1 VAGRVTSPEFVG
13 RTEQVASL
21 EAALHRAE
29 RGEAAAAFVAGDSGV
44 GKTRLLREL
53 ERRAAGRGARVL
65 RGDCVAFGAGELP
78 YAPIGG
84 ALRGLL
90 RDVGEARFDELSGTG
105 RAALARL
112 VPELGVDGSGD
123 QEPAATI
130 AATGEPL
137 AQAMLFGALRGLLD
151 RLASDTAVVLVVE
164 DLHWADRSTLEFLS
178 SLLRGLRDERLLVVC
193 SYRSDELHRR
203 HPLRPFLAEEER
215 RPIVERI
222 DVRPFTLTELTEQVT
237 GILGAAPDGALVG
250 RLHERTEG
258 NAFFAEELLAASAD
272 ATGPLPSSLQ
282 GVLTLRL
289 ELLEEDARAVL
300 RVAAAVGRRTTHA
313 LLAAVVDLPEPQ
325 LLEALRATIARQ
337 VLVQDDDGYA
347 FRHALLQEAA
357 YADLLPGERTAL
369 HVRIAEALADDSS
382 LAVGAAAAELAQ
394 HWHAAHR
401 LPDALA
407 AYVGAGLEAERIYA
421 FAEAN
426 RHFESALELWHG
438 MDDAEAHAGLS
449 LAEVV
454 AHAAED
460 AHATGDHHRS
470 VALGREAVQLV
481 DGLGAPAR
489 SALARERLGRY
500 RWRAGDSD
508 GALAVYGEAVDL
520 LPPEPPTPDLAR
532 VLGAQA
538 QILMLRG
545 EMQRAH
551 TLAERAIAAARAV
564 GARAVEGHA
573 LNTLGIGLAALGD
586 REGGERALREALRIA
601 LEVDAIHDACR
612 AYVNLGEVIDMKG
625 DLDEAVAFTS
635 EGVRFAERVG
645 LRGSALVLA
654 SDLSWRLIRLG
665 RLDEAGVIVQRALAA
680 GALGAEGLRAEASA
694 AEIALRRGD
703 LAEAVGHAD
712 RANGF
717 AAGIGDAMWIGH
729 AAPSRVEVE
738 LWRGD
743 PEAAWRG
750 ADEALNA
757 ISGGDYG
764 FYTLPLY
771 CAALRAAADIAER
784 ARTLGDTAKAAE
796 TERAATRTL
805 AAMRVLLSPE
815 HLTAGTPPA
824 EALAREAVGAA
835 ELTRASGASDPD
847 AWAAAAERFAALRFP
862 FEQAYA
868 RWREAEALVV
878 SDRARAGDAL
888 RAAAVLADEV
898 GASLLS
904 TEIEG
909 LARRARIALDTQTPA
924 RPTPDT
930 AAVDDLGLT
939 DRERAVLELVAEG
952 RTNREIGDA
961 LFMAEKTAS
970 VHVSRILAK
979 LGVRSR
985 VEAATAAHRLGLTA
999 PAADSAPGDGGSR

>member
-13 RTEQVASL
+13 RTEQLAIL

-53 ERRAAGRGARVL
+53 ERRATARGVAVL

-78 YAPIGG
+78 YAPIGD

-90 RDVGEARFDELSGTG
+90 RAVGEERFDELAGAG
-105 RAALARL
+105 RGALARL
-112 VPELGVDGSGD
+112 VPELGVAAGGE
-123 QEPAATI
+123 QEPATAL

-151 RLASDTAVVLVVE
+151 RLASEAAVVLVIE

-222 DVRPFTLTELTEQVT
+222 DVGSFTLPELTEQVAS
-237 GILGAAPDGALVG
+237 ILGAAPDQALVD

-258 NAFFAEELLAASAD
+258 NAFFVEELLAASAD
-272 ATGPLPSSLQ
+272 ATGPVPSSLQ
-282 GVLTLRL
+282 EVLTLRL
-289 ELLEEDARAVL
+289 ELLDEDARAVL
-300 RVAAAVGRRTTHA
+300 RVAAAAGRRTTHA
-313 LLAAVVDLPEPQ
+313 LLATVADLPEPR
-325 LLEALRATIARQ
+325 LLDALRAAIARQ
-337 VLVQDDDGYA
+337 VFVQDDDGYA

-357 YADLLPGERTAL
+357 YGDLLPGERRTL
-369 HVRIAEALADDSS
+369 HIRIAEALAADAS
-382 LAVGAAAAELAQ
+382 LAGGTAAAELAH
-394 HWHAAHR
+394 HWRAAHR
-401 LPDALA
+401 LPEALA
-407 AYVGAGLEAERIYA
+407 AYVRAGIEAERVYA

-426 RHFESALELWHG
+426 RYFESALDLWDG
-438 MDDAEAHAGLS
+438 IDDAESHAGHR
-449 LAEVV
+449 LADVV

-460 AHATGDHHRS
+460 AHATGDHRRS
-470 VALGREAVQLV
+470 VTLGREAVQLM
-481 DGLGAPAR
+481 DGLGDPVR
-489 SALARERLGRY
+489 CALARERLGRY
-500 RWRAGDSD
+500 LWRAGDSD
-508 GALAVYGEAVDL
+508 RALAVYGEAVDL
-520 LPPEPPTPDLAR
+520 LPPEPPTADLAR

-545 EMQRAH
+545 DMARSRA
-551 TLAERAIAAARAV
+551 LSERAIAAARQVA
-564 GARAVEGHA
+564 APTVEGHA
-573 LNTLGIGLAALGD
+573 LNTFGTVLAALGD
-586 REGGERALREALRIA
+586 HEGGERALREAMRIA
-601 LEVDAIHDACR
+601 REFDAIDDVCR
-612 AYVNLGEVIDMKG
+612 AYINLGEVIDQKG
-625 DLDEAVAFTS
+625 DLDEAVAFTR

-645 LRGSALVLA
+645 LRSAALFLE

-665 RLDEAGVIVQRALAA
+665 RLDEADAIVQRAFVA
-680 GALGAEGLRAEASA
+680 GALGAEGLGAEGSA
-694 AEIALRRGD
+694 AQIALRRGD
-703 LAEAVGHAD
+703 LREAAPHAD
-712 RANGF
+712 RARGF
-717 AAGIGDAMWIGH
+717 AGGTGDAMWIGY
-729 AAPSRVEVE
+729 AATSGVELE

-743 PEAAWRG
+743 PDAAWRH
-750 ADEALNA
+750 AAEALNA

-764 FYTLPLY
+764 FYTLHLY

-784 ARTLGDTAKAAE
+784 ARALGDAAKTAEAQ
-796 TERAATRTL
+796 RAATQTL

-815 HLTAGTPPA
+815 HLTAGPPTP
-824 EALAREAVGAA
+824 EALAHDAVGAA

-847 AWAAAAERFAALRFP
+847 AWAAAAERFAALSFP
-862 FEQAYA
+862 FEQAYS
-868 RWREAEALVV
+868 RWREGEALVV
-878 SDRARAGDAL
+878 RDRARAGDAL
-888 RAAAVLADEV
+888 RKAAALADEV
-898 GASLLS
+898 GARLLS
-904 TEIEG
+904 GEVAG
-909 LARRARIALDTQTPA
+909 LARRARIALDSSAPVQPA
-924 RPTPDT
+924 NADT
-930 AAVDDLGLT
+930 AADELGLT

-985 VEAATAAHRLGLTA
+985 VEAATAAHRLGLTM
-999 PAADSAPGDGGSR
+999 PSDD